1 MMATKKKKSS
11 VNQKS
16 KPAPRKSKPA
26 QKKAK
31 SKARKRAKSRK
42 RNLLREISFS
52 TLIIVTIALFIF
64 LYIWRNGRSKVA
76 PQVEDK
82 SISQVVA
89 ESTLNLDDYP
99 LNHYYPATQ
108 LKSGKIVAHL
118 AYSLSYNEE
127 HKQAEWLIY
136 ELTKEQALSK
146 KIARQ
151 GNFVP
156 DPHPSIQSAHPS
168 DYLKSGYDKVHLSPT
183 ADNRWSAQAMAES
196 FYMSNIVP
204 QHPDL
209 SGKIWSELES
219 KVRDWAIQNGKV
231 YVVTGAILADG
242 YKHKIG
248 TNQVSVP
255 NYYYKIVADLT
266 GEKIKGVGFI
276 FSNGENNGELRYYAC
291 SIEDVEKRTKLN
303 FFPNLKPE
311 VQAQIKNDFEIEEW
325 FK

>member
-1 MMATKKKKSS
+1 MATKKKKSS

-16 KPAPRKSKPA
+16 KPAPRKSK
-26 QKKAK
+26 
-31 SKARKRAKSRK
+31 SKARKRIKSRK
-42 RNLLREISFS
+42 RNLLREIGFS
-52 TLIIVTIALFIF
+52 TLIIVMIALFIF
-64 LYIWRNGRSKVA
+64 LYVWRNGRSKVTS
-76 PQVEDK
+76 QVEDK
-82 SISQVVA
+82 SISQVIA
-89 ESTLNLDDYP
+89 ESTLNLDDFP
-99 LNHYYPATQ
+99 LNHYYPSAEH
-108 LKSGKIVAHL
+108 KSGKIVEHF

-127 HKQAEWLIY
+127 HKQAEWFIY

-146 KIARQ
+146 KIVRQ
-151 GNFVP
+151 GDFVP

-168 DYLKSGYDKVHLSPT
+168 DYFKSGYDKVHLSPT
-183 ADNRWSAQAMAES
+183 ADNRWSAQAMTEC

-209 SGKIWSELES
+209 SGKKWSELES

-248 TNQVSVP
+248 ANNVSIP

-266 GEKIKGVGFI
+266 SEKIKGIGFI

-291 SIEDVEKRTKLN
+291 SIEDVEKRTKLS

-311 VQAQIKNDFEIEEW
+311 EQAQIKQDFEIEEW

>member
-11 VNQKS
+11 VTRKS
-16 KPAPRKSKPA
+16 KPAPRKV
-26 QKKAK
+26 K
-31 SKARKRAKSRK
+31 SKARKPNKGPK
-42 RNLLREISFS
+42 RNFLRQISFS
-52 TLIIVTIALFIF
+52 TLIIIAIALFIF
-64 LYIWRNGRSKVA
+64 LYLRKSGKSEKT
-76 PQVEDK
+76 PQVQDK
-82 SISQVVA
+82 TISEVIA

-99 LNHYYPATQ
+99 LNHYYPTAQ
-108 LKSGKIVAHL
+108 LESGEIVEHL

-136 ELTKEQALSK
+136 ELTKEEALSK

-151 GNFVP
+151 GDFVP
-156 DPHPSIQSAHPS
+156 DPHPFIQSAHPS
-168 DYLKSGYDKVHLSPT
+168 DYLKSGFDKTHLAPT
-183 ADNRWSAQAMAES
+183 ADNRWSAQAMSES
-196 FYMSNIVP
+196 FYMSNITP

-209 SGKIWSELES
+209 YGKIWSELES

-291 SIEDVEKRTKLN
+291 SIEDVEKRTKLS